1 MTFDGVAE
9 QRDDGET
16 ATGTAVSPGVPA
28 PLSLRPL
35 AERPLVSVLISNKD
49 YGRFLPQALEG
60 LMAQTYERWE
70 VVVCDDGSVDDSRDV
85 TRSYAARDPR
95 VSLVEH
101 PVNRGQAAAFNTA
114 FATSRGDV
122 VCFLDADDVF
132 RPNKLQVVVDSLR
145 RSRAGAIVHPLIMI
159 DGAGGEIQR
168 IPGLTRFE
176 RGWIADRVVERGGRW
191 RWVPTSGVAI
201 HRDVAEVI
209 FPMPEQGYSTSADT
223 FILML
228 LPLLTP
234 IEVADDVLAV
244 YRRHG
249 ANHYARTG
257 FDVAR
262 IPRTL
267 DNLASS
273 VAHVNERLDDLE
285 RAGPRLRVEENL
297 QYRELGFQQA
307 LLDDGARS
315 GDLLVRYR
323 KLAEGLARDD
333 LYGTLQRHWARAMY
347 LVAIALPHRLRARW
361 LGASLSASRPKE
373 LLRRAWVILGGR

>member
-1 MTFDGVAE
+1 
-9 QRDDGET
+9 
-16 ATGTAVSPGVPA
+16 
-28 PLSLRPL
+28 
-35 AERPLVSVLISNKD
+35 
-49 YGRFLPQALEG
+49 
-60 LMAQTYERWE
+60 
-70 VVVCDDGSVDDSRDV
+70 
-85 TRSYAARDPR
+85 
-95 VSLVEH
+95 
-101 PVNRGQAAAFNTA
+101 
-114 FATSRGDV
+114 
-122 VCFLDADDVF
+122 
-132 RPNKLQVVVDSLR
+132 
-145 RSRAGAIVHPLIMI
+145 MI
-159 DGAGGEIQR
+159 DGAGREIQR

-223 FILML
+223 FVLML

-249 ANHYARTG
+249 ANHYARAD

-307 LLDDGARS
+307 
-315 GDLLVRYR
+315 LLVRYR